1 MSVWNPPKSVRDYAI
16 AVAVVIICTAIS
28 IPVRS
33 DLGLT
38 NVAMTYLLGVTITSM
53 HCRRGAAILNS
64 VLSVVSFYY
73 FCVPVYGS
81 FVLLEYSF
89 ATTLFV
95 MILVSLVITTL
106 TLRVRRQAEATRKAE
121 VAAEI
126 ERNRSALLSTVS
138 HDLKTP
144 LVSIYGSAT
153 TLRDQGEEMSTG
165 ERRVL
170 VEGIAD
176 EARKLNRLLTDLVEM
191 TRLERGIELN
201 KDWQSIEELT
211 GEVLVRLDALLAGRL
226 VEVKIPSDAP
236 LIFVDEVLIQH
247 LLINVIENAVK
258 HTPVS
263 SPIRILVES
272 AEGRVA
278 ISIQDQGPGFPT
290 GAEKAVF
297 ERFYRASPAGV
308 AGMGLGLA
316 IAQAIVAAHHG
327 AINAENSP
335 QGGGIVRIEL
345 PIGGHAPELA
355 TLPESPTR

>member
-1 MSVWNPPKSVRDYAI
+1 MPVFNAKSVRDYGI
-16 AVAVVIICTAIS
+16 SVAMVIICTAVS

-38 NVAMTYLLGVTITSM
+38 NVAMTYLLGVTVTSM

-95 MILVSLVITTL
+95 MTLVSLVITTL
-106 TLRVRRQAEATRKAE
+106 TLRVRRHAEATRKAE
-121 VAAEI
+121 VAVET

-153 TLRDQGEEMSTG
+153 TLRDQGEEMSSA
-165 ERRVL
+165 ERRIL

-176 EARKLNRLLTDLVEM
+176 EARKLNRLVTDLVEM
-191 TRLERGIELN
+191 TRLERGIELH

-211 GEVLVRLDALLAGRL
+211 GEVLVRLEALLAGRH
-226 VEVKIPSDAP
+226 VEVKIPSDVP

-247 LLINVIENAVK
+247 LLINVIENAAK
-258 HTPVS
+258 HTPTGS
-263 SPIRILVES
+263 SVRILVERE
-272 AEGRVA
+272 EGRIA
-278 ISIQDQGPGFPT
+278 ISIQDQGPGFAV
-290 GAEKAVF
+290 GSEKAVF
-297 ERFYRASPAGV
+297 ERFYRASPSGA

-316 IAQAIVAAHHG
+316 IAHAIVAAHHG
-327 AINAENSP
+327 TIRAENSP
-335 QGGGIVRIEL
+335 QGGGTIRIEL
-345 PIGGHAPELA
+345 PIGGQAPELA
-355 TLPESPTR
+355 TVPESPTR